1 MEHHVIDYGEYMPHG
16 MCLLWEPWLVLL
28 WAGSDLLIFLSYTAI
43 PVALFM
49 VLRRRTEM
57 PQPALVL
64 LFAAFILMCG
74 ITHLFMIVTLWVP
87 IYPFVGVF
95 KLATGLV
102 SIATAVMLF
111 RLIPVIVRLPSPAAL
126 ETVNRGLRDE
136 IAAHEATLASLDLQ
150 VRERTAD
157 LERATTALAVQTREA
172 VHRSSNL
179 LSVVHTL
186 ALQSAKGSRSLSDFL
201 DPFLGRVR
209 ALAVATRSV
218 SADGEARARLSAVV
232 EAALAVAKA
241 TYGDRIDHSGPPLD
255 ISQTAAQQLSLALH
269 ELATN
274 THKYGLGASDALRV
288 SVTWSVTGEDFALLW
303 HEHGGAAA
311 PSATTGEQKADGFGT
326 TLLMSIVP
334 ATLRGKA
341 ERRFDAEGMTYRLVA
356 PLVAIRDLAPPW
368 DDTGLASRIIE
379 TSFGNE

>member
-16 MCLLWEPWLVLL
+16 MCLLWQPWLVLL

-49 VLRRRTEM
+49 VLRRRTEV
-57 PQPALVL
+57 PQPALVV
-64 LFAAFILMCG
+64 LFAAFILLCG

-87 IYPFVGVF
+87 IYPFVGWL

-111 RLIPVIVRLPSPAAL
+111 RLIPDIVRLPSPAAL
-126 ETVNRGLRDE
+126 ETVNRGLHEE
-136 IAAHEATLASLDLQ
+136 IAAHKATLASLDLQ

-157 LERATTALAVQTREA
+157 LERATTALAVQAREA

-186 ALQSAKGSRSLSDFL
+186 AMQSAKGSRSLADFL

-209 ALAVATRSV
+209 ALADATRSMG
-218 SADGEARARLSAVV
+218 ADGDARARLSAVV
-232 EAALAVAKA
+232 EAALAVPRA
-241 TYGDRIDHSGPPLD
+241 TYGDRIAYSGPP
-255 ISQTAAQQLSLALH
+255 IEIGQIAAQQLSLALH

-274 THKYGLGASDALRV
+274 THKYGLGVSDGLRV
-288 SVTWSVTGEDFALLW
+288 SVTWSTAGEDFTLLW
-303 HEHGGAAA
+303 REQCGAAA
-311 PSATTGEQKADGFGT
+311 SPAAAAEQPVEGFGS

-341 ERRFDAEGMTYRLVA
+341 ERSFDADGMTYRLVA
-356 PLVAIRDLAPPW
+356 PLAAIRDRLSPDEEA
-368 DDTGLASRIIE
+368 DLASRIIAA
-379 TSFGNE
+379 SFSNE